1 MYFSRRHQSKRIF
14 WEFNRNS
21 NPIYF
26 RVWIHSKR
34 NFESLSKITMRSEWY
49 LITLLCLSTMTTS
62 LVMLPIFNVQW
73 LLPDYLDL
81 QLPPLRPLSLAV
93 FSKSPL
99 FSVNF
104 DHLVKFLRYIAIL
117 LKYVHIPYFRGP
129 MVPGV
134 PPREASERLII
145 YQSRFDESWR
155 KYVTFSGKE
164 LVDINLCILFVEDEI
179 SSSFIITYAS
189 SSY

>member
-1 MYFSRRHQSKRIF
+1 
-14 WEFNRNS
+14 
-21 NPIYF
+21 
-26 RVWIHSKR
+26 
-34 NFESLSKITMRSEWY
+34 
-49 LITLLCLSTMTTS
+49 
-62 LVMLPIFNVQW
+62 
-73 LLPDYLDL
+73 
-81 QLPPLRPLSLAV
+81 
-93 FSKSPL
+93 
-99 FSVNF
+99 
-104 DHLVKFLRYIAIL
+104 
-117 LKYVHIPYFRGP
+117 